1 LPYVRR
7 QARKRRTDA
16 IVLKPIAPGPTPK
29 ASDRDVWEDPI
40 AAAEDARS
48 ALTEC
53 WRIRRDSS

>member
-1 LPYVRR
+1 M
-7 QARKRRTDA
+7 
-16 IVLKPIAPGPTPK
+16 PK
-29 ASDRDVWEDPI
+29 ASDRDFWEEPI